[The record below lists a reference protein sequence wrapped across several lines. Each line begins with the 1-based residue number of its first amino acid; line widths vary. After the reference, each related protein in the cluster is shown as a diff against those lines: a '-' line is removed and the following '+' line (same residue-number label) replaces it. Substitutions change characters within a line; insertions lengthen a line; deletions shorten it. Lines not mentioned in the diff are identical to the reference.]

1 MNPGYKIILSDN
13 FSNSVNGVITRVTS
27 KNSFIVKSDEELGL
41 DNTWK
46 IENQILKTT
55 SPEYNFLEK
64 YIGNVQDTY
73 SNFDGEVIVASN
85 SIPVYD
91 NTPLEPYNKKIK
103 FSGSASSEGTDI
115 IDFGT
120 NHGFY
125 TGDVVYY
132 SHGRTETTFTD
143 SEGTSTT
150 TFTFNQ
156 FEGLDESV
164 YYVKKHSDTSIKL
177 SRSRSN
183 LFQNK
188 HVTFSGTVTDNE
200 FIYFN
205 YFKNL
210 SNHKVFLES
219 LQKELTKGLESL
231 RLFLV
236 STGCLSMVLNFSTT
250 NQMILFS
257 MDQLEE

>member
-1 MNPGYKIILSDN
+1 MSMLMHMLVSTDEEIRVKITSTLKELKPEKNNFNYEKNDVVHIKSFGIEDTSINSSEWLNNTKSHYDVLSVEISDELENKYSINTYDNHHLNPGYKIILSDN

-27 KNSFIVKSDEELGL
+27 KNSFVVKSDEELGL

-91 NTPLEPYNKKIK
+91 NTPLEPYMIKKIK

-120 NHGFY
+120 ITVF
-125 TGDVVYY
+125 TLVMLFTIL
-132 SHGRTETTFTD
+132 TE
-143 SEGTSTT
+143 E
-150 TFTFNQ
+150 
-156 FEGLDESV
+156 L
-164 YYVKKHSDTSIKL
+164 KL
-177 SRSRSN
+177 PSLIQMEILPRPPHLIN
-183 LFQNK
+183 LK
-188 HVTFSGTVTDNE
+188 VWT
-200 FIYFN
+200 
-205 YFKNL
+205 NL
-210 SNHKVFLES
+210 S
-219 LQKELTKGLESL
+219 T
-231 RLFLV
+231 
-236 STGCLSMVLNFSTT
+236 M
-250 NQMILFS
+250 
-257 MDQLEE
+257 